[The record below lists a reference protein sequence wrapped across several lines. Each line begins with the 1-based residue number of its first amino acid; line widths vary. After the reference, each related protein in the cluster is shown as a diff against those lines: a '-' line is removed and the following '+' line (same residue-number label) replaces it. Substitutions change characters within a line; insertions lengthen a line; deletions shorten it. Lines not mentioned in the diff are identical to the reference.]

1 MTCDAAVRSS
11 QHPGNCSH
19 SSPDGACSS
28 FDFHTNIAYVL
39 DGDMFSATIPTAFQV
54 TRKFLEGSGEEGLRE
69 RERERE
75 CVCVCVCVCICVCV
89 SLQASPSHPHTCT
102 YKHTR
107 THPRTITEE
116 AHEVEHAKRRR
127 APQR

>member
-54 TRKFLEGSGEEGLRE
+54 TRKFLEGSGEEGKGMRMFFHN
-69 RERERE
+69 RYTVAGSR
-75 CVCVCVCVCICVCV
+75 
-89 SLQASPSHPHTCT
+89 
-102 YKHTR
+102 
-107 THPRTITEE
+107 
-116 AHEVEHAKRRR
+116 
-127 APQR
+127 